1 MFPNHCAHII
11 HLVIIKPENKTQDF
25 VFQKNNFFSLSL
37 LACLFPSAT
46 QKNARHC
53 LSQTKMAPHPLDSGK
68 INWLSSLLKTT
79 YASSIANVKPLNSL
93 LQLAECDKKL
103 ASVGVGPSIGHTQHS
118 WSTVLQSK
126 VFVFKSGVISL
137 VDGEPACSQVF
148 TSKVTSLQNKTSMT
162 VNIQYIWQVAVSL
175 SCIRGNSE

>member
-25 VFQKNNFFSLSL
+25 VFQKKNFFSLSL

-79 YASSIANVKPLNSL
+79 YASSIANVKPQTHSSSLRNVIKNWPPLVSGPRLAILNTPGPLCFRVKFSSSN
-93 LQLAECDKKL
+93 L
-103 ASVGVGPSIGHTQHS
+103 ASSP
-118 WSTVLQSK
+118 LQMENPPVPK
-126 VFVFKSGVISL
+126 CLPAKS
-137 VDGEPACSQVF
+137 PAC
-148 TSKVTSLQNKTSMT
+148 KTRH
-162 VNIQYIWQVAVSL
+162 Q
-175 SCIRGNSE
+175 